1 MSKMNE
7 AYFELITD
15 YINSY
20 REDNGIS
27 PTSAEIEKAT
37 GIPRSTL
44 SRYLQYM
51 KANGMLSI
59 TGRRGYVT
67 SKIKK
72 TREETINVPVAG
84 NVSCGLPKYA
94 EENIEEYI
102 RLPVA
107 LFGSGK
113 FFILRADGDSM
124 IDAGI
129 DIGDLVLIDSEREP
143 IEGNIVVALV
153 DDDSATLKRYYPD
166 AKHHIVVLH
175 AENDDY
181 EDQEYDLRKHRVI
194 IQGVAINVLKN
205 LL

>member
-7 AYFELITD
+7 AYFQIIID
-15 YINSY
+15 YIDKY
-20 REDNGIS
+20 RDANGLS
-27 PTSAEIEKAT
+27 PTSTEIQQAT

-44 SRYLQYM
+44 SRYLNYM
-51 KANGMLSI
+51 KEKQMIEISGLRGFI
-59 TGRRGYVT
+59 TPKAR
-67 SKIKK
+67 K
-72 TREETINVPVAG
+72 TMEDTVAVPVVG
-84 NVSCGLPKYA
+84 KVSCGQPKYA

-107 LFGSGK
+107 LFGSGN
-113 FFILRADGDSM
+113 FYILRADGDSM

-129 DIGDLVLIDSEREP
+129 DIGDLVIIDSERVTQA
-143 IEGNIVVALV
+143 GNIVVALV

-166 AKHHIVVLH
+166 AKHHLVVLH